1 MLQISHNM
9 FLPTW
14 SLSKSFIFP
23 TKVWPKSKQMN
34 CLGWSLFLWFYAQLH
49 ILTPT
54 LPPKALFQVHSD
66 ILVNDSRKMQV
77 IFINMSRLIWI
88 QFQSWAPSTKL
99 FLLSLIWFHRF
110 SLWLESTTR
119 SIFRIAV
126 VALSLAQNDLICDNR
141 RRLWNWR
148 QSQSTGDARRRCWP
162 QRGSWQREPER
173 WVEDAE
179 YNENG
184 TSGNGRDRQG
194 VRLIT

>member
-9 FLPTW
+9 FLPTQ

-23 TKVWPKSKQMN
+23 TKVWLKSTQMN
-34 CLGWSLFLWFYAQLH
+34 CLNLSLFLWFYAQLY
-49 ILTPT
+49 ILTPS

-99 FLLSLIWFHRF
+99 FLLSLTWFHRF

-119 SIFRIAV
+119 SIFESFVCFVISADWLNLWQQKETLKLE
-126 VALSLAQNDLICDNR
+126 AESEYR
-141 RRLWNWR
+141 RREEAVLATKR
-148 QSQSTGDARRRCWP
+148 VMAERARAVSWRCW
-162 QRGSWQREPER
+162 
-173 WVEDAE
+173 
-179 YNENG
+179 
-184 TSGNGRDRQG
+184 
-194 VRLIT
+194 I